1 MPKAAELLGKSL
13 QIHLK
18 SGGAFYFKCNEMG
31 ENENGSEWIAGHD
44 EEGLN
49 IRLNINDIAFVK

>member
-18 SGGAFYFKCNEMG
+18 SGGTFYFKCTEAGINH
-31 ENENGSEWIAGHD
+31 NGNEWIAGYD

-49 IRLNINDIAFVK
+49 IRLDVNDIAFVK

>member
-1 MPKAAELLGKSL
+1 MQALELLGKSL

-18 SGGAFYFKCNEMG
+18 SGGAFYFKCTEIGTNHKG
-31 ENENGSEWIAGHD
+31 KEWIAGYD

-49 IRLNINDIAFVK
+49 IRLDINDIAFIK